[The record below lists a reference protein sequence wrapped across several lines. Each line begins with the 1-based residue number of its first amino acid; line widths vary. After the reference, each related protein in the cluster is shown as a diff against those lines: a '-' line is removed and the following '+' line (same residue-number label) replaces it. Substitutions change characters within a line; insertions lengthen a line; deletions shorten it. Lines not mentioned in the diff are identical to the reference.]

1 MTNERK
7 LTLTREREKKAD
19 KGLDKLAGA
28 LAERRIAYI
37 ESATMA
43 FCRNSDMTKNEDPE
57 HFGKTAVAF
66 AVAVANAL
74 LDEIYFKPMEAKD
87 AKAGA

>member
-1 MTNERK
+1 MEQKK
-7 LTLTREREKKAD
+7 LTLTREREKKVD

-66 AVAVANAL
+66 AAAVANAL
-74 LDEIYFKPMEAKD
+74 LDEIYFKPMEDKNG
-87 AKAGA
+87 KQ

>member
-1 MTNERK
+1 MEQKK

-43 FCRNSDMTKNEDPE
+43 IVRQGGMAQDPE
-57 HFGKTAVAF
+57 EVVGYATQI
-66 AVAVANAL
+66 ANAL

-87 AKAGA
+87 AEAGA